1 MGQHDEHS
9 EVYLRIMTRRRR
21 RKIRKRIALIT
32 AGVLTITAVCCGFDI
47 ETAGPDVE
55 TPPATEAENQTE
67 TETETE
73 TESKSSVS
81 LESLDLTTKVITI
94 LVEAQPEVQPEVQPT
109 EPETQPETQPEVQPT
124 RLWTDK
130 EAYLLAR
137 LAMAEA
143 ESEDTESKALVI
155 RTVLNRVH
163 SGYFPDS
170 IEKVIF
176 QKNQFTPI
184 HNGRWD
190 RVHPNDDCWAAL
202 ALVESG
208 WDESQGALYFA
219 VTTDKPTWHNTALK
233 KLFEHGVMTFYT
245 EEVAR

>member
-1 MGQHDEHS
+1 MRQYDEEEHS

-47 ETAGPDVE
+47 EKAGPDVE
-55 TPPATEAENQTE
+55 TPPATEAEKQ
-67 TETETE
+67 TETE

-81 LESLDLTTKVITI
+81 LEFLDLTTKVITI
-94 LVEAQPEVQPEVQPT
+94 LVEAQPEVQPT

-245 EEVAR
+245 EVAR

>member
-55 TPPATEAENQTE
+55 TPPATEAEKQ
-67 TETETE
+67 TETE

-94 LVEAQPEVQPEVQPT
+94 LVEAQPEPEIVQPEPEVQPEVQPVHT
-109 EPETQPETQPEVQPT
+109 E

-155 RTVLNRVH
+155 RTVLNRVQ
-163 SGYFPDS
+163 SDYFPDT
-170 IEKVIF
+170 IEEVIF

-245 EEVAR
+245 EEVSGK

>member
-47 ETAGPDVE
+47 EKAGPDVE
-55 TPPATEAENQTE
+55 TPPATEAEKQ
-67 TETETE
+67 TE

-109 EPETQPETQPEVQPT
+109 EPEAQPT

-245 EEVAR
+245 EEVSGK

>member
-1 MGQHDEHS
+1 MRQHEEEHS
-9 EVYLRIMTRRRR
+9 EVYLRIMSRRRR
-21 RKIRKRIALIT
+21 RAIRKKIALIST
-32 AGVLTITAVCCGFDI
+32 GVLIITSIFCGFDHKDDI
-47 ETAGPDVE
+47 DPE
-55 TPPATEAENQTE
+55 TEAKQE
-67 TETETE
+67 TEANIEADTVEKTQP
-73 TESKSSVS
+73 TVPM
-81 LESLDLTTKVITI
+81 ESLDLTSKVITI
-94 LVEAQPEVQPEVQPT
+94 LVEAQPEPEIVQPEPEVQPEVQPVHT
-109 EPETQPETQPEVQPT
+109 E

-155 RTVLNRVH
+155 RTVLNRVQ
-163 SGYFPDS
+163 SDYFPDT
-170 IEKVIF
+170 IEEVIF

-184 HNGRWD
+184 HNGRWN

-208 WDESQGALYFA
+208 WDESQGALYFC
-219 VTTDKPTWHNTALK
+219 VTTDKATWHNTALK

-245 EEVAR
+245 EVDA